1 MRFHSLCPLPRPASE
16 AKCKPSIHIYFRKHK
31 VLTELACLMF
41 NSSNIQIYDITL
53 FSEVLW
59 MPHNQIFER
68 LHCRHVSCVTSFRCW
83 QIYLEAWRFQ
93 NRVKVV
99 EALLTIA
106 NLDQNQSWHLRTFNK
121 CWLCLGRCF
130 ILRIIS
136 CEADVSLTY
145 SRFSPV
151 SRMWAKSGD
160 EQWIL
165 YQQQTGTQHQQRSEE
180 TTDSENRNTH
190 SYLWHI

>member
-1 MRFHSLCPLPRPASE
+1 MSPSLLSWSLLLTYTYIYERDWWDSIHCVLYLGQPAKYSL
-16 AKCKPSIHIYFRKHK
+16 SLVFHIYFRKHK

-106 NLDQNQSWHLRTFNK
+106 NLDQNQSWHLRTFN
-121 CWLCLGRCF
+121 
-130 ILRIIS
+130 
-136 CEADVSLTY
+136 
-145 SRFSPV
+145 
-151 SRMWAKSGD
+151 
-160 EQWIL
+160 
-165 YQQQTGTQHQQRSEE
+165 
-180 TTDSENRNTH
+180 
-190 SYLWHI
+190 